1 VGPLGSARR
10 QQYGPTVAEPAV
22 GEPDAPTGAV
32 STMVR
37 RVVVSADR
45 EVRVHR
51 VPVPVSAPGEALVR
65 TVAAGICGSDIHALH
80 GRHPFIPLPYSPGHE
95 VLGVVVAAADGA
107 IGPSVGQRV
116 VVEPTLPCWSC
127 KQCRAGREN
136 LCESLAFFGCGY
148 PQGGMADAF
157 TVAADR
163 LHPVPDELDD
173 RQAVLIEPLSTPV
186 HAVRMASPLE
196 GKAVA
201 VLGAGTIGLM
211 VLSVALDCGASKVVV
226 TDVLQSKRRRALDLG
241 AHAVVDATRAAAVD
255 EVRGA
260 LGESA
265 DVVFDCVAV
274 QRTVGQA
281 IAMALKAGT
290 VVVVGVPAADVMIP
304 LPLVQDQQLRI
315 QGSATYLPE
324 DYTEAVDLLRRGVVR
339 PEDFITGA
347 YDMDDV
353 AEAFSAA
360 TGGEHVKVIV
370 TTDAR
375 S

>member
-1 VGPLGSARR
+1 M
-10 QQYGPTVAEPAV
+10 AELPV
-22 GEPDAPTGAV
+22 REPDAPTGAV
-32 STMVR
+32 STMMR

-45 EVRVHR
+45 EVGVHR
-51 VPVPVSAPGEALVR
+51 VAVPAPMPGEALVR
-65 TVAAGICGSDIHALH
+65 SVAAGICGSDIHALH

-95 VLGVVVAAADGA
+95 VLGVVVEAAERAS
-107 IGPSVGQRV
+107 GPPVGQRV
-116 VVEPTLPCWSC
+116 VVEPTLPCWRC

-136 LCESLAFFGCGY
+136 LCENLAFFGCGY
-148 PQGGMADAF
+148 AQGGMADAF
-157 TVAADR
+157 TIPTDR
-163 LHPVPDELDD
+163 LHPVPNELDD

-186 HAVRMASPLE
+186 HAVRLAAPLE

-211 VLSVALDCGASKVVV
+211 VLAVALDHGASKVVV
-226 TDVLQSKRRRALDLG
+226 TDLLESKRRRALDLG
-241 AHAVVDATRAAAVD
+241 AHAVVDATRAAAVE

-290 VVVVGVPAADVMIP
+290 VVIVGVPAADVEIP
-304 LPLVQDQQLRI
+304 LPLVQDRQVRI
-315 QGSATYLPE
+315 QGSATYLPK
-324 DYTEAVDLLRRGVVR
+324 DYAEAIDLLSRGVVR

-347 YDMDDV
+347 YALDDV
-353 AEAFSAA
+353 AEAFTAA
-360 TGGEHVKVIV
+360 TSAEHVKVIV
-370 TTDAR
+370 TADAR
-375 S
+375 H